1 MSTNTTP
8 PIDIDQLIAAF
19 VAKKPTACW
28 HCPDD
33 LCHKQGLVIVGT
45 LQYLK
50 EHWTRHCAENY
61 PIVEFLA
68 KLIQCT
74 KDLATCQHCIAA
86 RGKSPHL
93 SCSSS
98 HSSLRVQRRSTKLR
112 RRGSSPP

>member
-45 LQYLK
+45 LQYMPP
-50 EHWTRHCAENY
+50 EQ
-61 PIVEFLA
+61 V
-68 KLIQCT
+68 
-74 KDLATCQHCIAA
+74 
-86 RGKSPHL
+86 RGDADMDISF
-93 SCSSS
+93 SD
-98 HSSLRVQRRSTKLR
+98 
-112 RRGSSPP
+112 